1 MVVDSMQIGEKA
13 TAAIV
18 RYLAT
23 NSSFA
28 GIGFARAAKL
38 GEAFGQN
45 LARVLAD
52 GDVELFTPIVGQDVA
67 EGLVSAW
74 REHLAR
80 GDTVVWLG
88 EHGFD
93 PRLAGKVVD
102 FWGEGAPHR
111 LRENPYILLAFTSFA
126 KVDAAA
132 RSLGIA
138 AEDPRRLVA
147 GVESALY
154 DALDGKHTWMTGED
168 LTRAASAVLG
178 APGDVVDRAIG
189 LAEADN
195 AIEKSG
201 EGWQAS
207 GPAMMEQYVANRLS
221 NMVAPP
227 PMQDLIAREVSAD
240 EVDAALDQ
248 WCQAG
253 AMVLDHEQRFAVEL
267 GVRQR
272 FSILTGGAGVGKT
285 TVLKALV
292 ALCEQFG
299 RSVHM
304 AALAGRAAVRM
315 AEATGRPASTIAAF
329 LKGVEAHKIALGPES
344 LVVLDE
350 SSMLDLPT
358 FYRILRALPDGCR
371 LLLVGDPGQLPP
383 IGFGLTFHVLAE
395 TGMFP
400 MVELQKVYRQTGTSG
415 IPAVS
420 RSIRNGAVP
429 DLPQHVDQRA
439 GVSFVACDPDRM
451 VQVIEDVAADLGGI
465 GSDLRILSAV
475 KAGPAGIFGLNDR
488 FHRIMAAGRETAL
501 GYAIGEPV
509 MFLKNDYQRGLRNG
523 SLGTVTGFDGGL
535 VCAFDG
541 QEHQFG
547 QSDMADIMLSYAMT
561 VHKSQGSQFRRVIVP
576 VQRSR
581 ILDRTLIYTAVTRAT
596 EQVVLVGDA
605 GVLAKAVVEPP
616 SASRRRTGLLTYL
629 TGGHP
634 GLDLVGSLADNG
646 A

>member
-1 MVVDSMQIGEKA
+1 MVVALSRSRERA
-13 TAAIV
+13 TDAIV
-18 RYLAT
+18 RHLAT
-23 NSSFA
+23 NPSFA
-28 GIGFARAAKL
+28 GIGYAKAAKL
-38 GEAFGQN
+38 GEAFGSD

-52 GDVELFTPIVGQDVA
+52 GEVGLFTPIVGQDVA
-67 EGLVSAW
+67 EGLVLAW

-102 FWGEGAPHR
+102 FWGEEAPQR

-154 DALDGKHTWMTGED
+154 DALDGKHTWMSGD
-168 LTRAASAVLG
+168 VLKRAASAVLG
-178 APGDVVDRAIG
+178 APGDVIDCAIAM
-189 LAEADN
+189 AEADN
-195 AIEKSG
+195 AIERSG
-201 EGWQAS
+201 DGWQAS
-207 GPAMMEQYVANRLS
+207 GPAMMEQFVVDRLS
-221 NMVAPP
+221 AMIAPP
-227 PMQDLIAREVSAD
+227 PMEDLIAREVSAD
-240 EVDAALDQ
+240 EVHAALDQ
-248 WCQAG
+248 WCRVG
-253 AMVLDHEQRFAVEL
+253 NMVLDQEQRLAVEL

-315 AEATGRPASTIAAF
+315 EEATGKKASTIAAF

-344 LVVLDE
+344 LVVIDE

-358 FYRILRALPDGCR
+358 FYKILRVLPDGCR
-371 LLLVGDPGQLPP
+371 LMLVGDPGQLPP

-395 TGMFP
+395 AGIFP
-400 MVELQKVYRQTGTSG
+400 MVELKKVYRQTGASG

-420 RSIRNGAVP
+420 RSIRNGIVP
-429 DLPQHVDQRA
+429 DLDPFDGKTA
-439 GVSFVACDPDRM
+439 GVSFVPCSAEAMAD
-451 VQVIEDVAADLGGI
+451 VIIDVAAALGNI
-465 GSDLRILSAV
+465 GDEVRMLSAV
-475 KAGPAGIFGLNDR
+475 KASPSGLLAMNAR
-488 FHRIMAAGRETAL
+488 FHAIMAAGRRTL
-501 GYAIGEPV
+501 HGYTVGEPV

-523 SLGTVTGFDGGL
+523 SLGIVRALDGEVLVCDFDGEE
-535 VCAFDG
+535 
-541 QEHQFG
+541 QRFG
-547 QSDMADIMLSYAMT
+547 QYDLADVMLAYAMT
-561 VHKSQGSQFRRVIVP
+561 VHKSQGSQFKRVIVP

-596 EQVVLVGDA
+596 EQVVLVGD
-605 GVLAKAVVEPP
+605 VDVMAKAVTNPP
-616 SASRRRTGLLTYL
+616 SASRRRTGLL
-629 TGGHP
+629 GH
-634 GLDLVGSLADNG
+634 LVH
-646 A
+646 